1 MLVGD
6 LFAERRTITL
16 YLRSYRRAVVVLI
29 FIFTATLH
37 VASQSRETAGA
48 TGSQQTRTGN
58 FEVML
63 APLVANKRYGAPTL
77 VELNDGRILAA
88 YNDWTMPGDNSD
100 FSPAFVAGRISSD
113 GGRSWGRPF
122 ALQENTSELGRMGPP
137 TLLRLQNGDLGFF
150 SAELNSYSNFS
161 FFFKRSRDEG
171 KTWSAPVVITPKP
184 GYYIMNNHRVIQLK
198 SGRLLAPFSHIP
210 DIKRS
215 KQFVWEGI
223 CHYSDDNGATWHE
236 GKGRVRIPDT
246 KFDEFGLL
254 TGVQE
259 PGLVELK
266 DGSVMMI
273 IRTQH
278 RRVYKSYSRDGGE
291 TWSTPEPMEQLIAPV
306 APATIMRVPTTGDLA
321 IVWNYSPIMRTP
333 LAIAISRDEGKTW
346 GNIKFL
352 ETGYYSYAYIAF
364 LFPKASQ
371 QLLLCYWVDETRD
384 RPNKGTG
391 LRIKGIDLNWL
402 YKAD

>member
-1 MLVGD
+1 VCFRKYSLAFLA
-6 LFAERRTITL
+6 LFLMISSSSLPA
-16 YLRSYRRAVVVLI
+16 
-29 FIFTATLH
+29 
-37 VASQSRETAGA
+37 ASQSRESAGA
-48 TGSQQTRTGN
+48 GSSQGQRASN

-77 VELNDGRILAA
+77 VELSGGRILAA
-88 YNDWTMPGDNSD
+88 YNDWTMPGDNGD

-122 ALQENTSELGRMGPP
+122 VLQENTSELGRMGPP
-137 TLLRLQNGDLGFF
+137 TLLRLQNGDIGFF

-171 KTWSAPVVITPKP
+171 KTWSAPVVVTPKP

-215 KQFVWEGI
+215 KEFAWEGV

-236 GKGRVRIPDT
+236 GKGRVRILDT

-259 PGLVELK
+259 PGLIELK
-266 DGSVMMI
+266 DESVMMI
-273 IRTQH
+273 IRNQH
-278 RRVYKSYSRDGGE
+278 QRIFKSYSHDAGE
-291 TWSTPEPMEQLIAPV
+291 TWSKPEPIEQLIAPV
-306 APATIMRVPTTGDLA
+306 SPATIMRVPSTGDLA
-321 IVWNYSPIMRTP
+321 IVWNYSPRLRTP

-346 GNIKFL
+346 GNINFL
-352 ETGYYSYAYIAF
+352 EVGYYSYSYIAF
-364 LFPKASQ
+364 LFPKGSQ

-391 LRIKGIDLNWL
+391 LRIKGIDLAWL
-402 YKAD
+402 YKTE